1 MMTQLNKPF
10 WVAILLAAL
19 LLLAYGHTLNFT
31 FQFDDYNVIVD
42 EPKVHGLSAWWQS
55 MPGMRPLL
63 KLSYSLN
70 WQLESAPRFFRA
82 FNLFC
87 HFVTSILVWKL
98 CAKLLPILQKD
109 ALHTN
114 RIALLTACLFAL
126 HPAHTEVVS
135 YISSRSTGLMT
146 LLCMA
151 SLLFFLAYIQP
162 TNKPKSANLIASMVC
177 WLLAILV
184 KEPAI
189 VLPLLALLLFK
200 LAHPNVS
207 IYAGFKQL
215 ADYKKLLLILL
226 FSAPVVY
233 VWFVP
238 QYANLVKQVFSP
250 ASLYSQLLNQPA
262 AHAHY
267 LTQTLLGLN
276 LNVDYQLNLPKTL
289 DLQAGLQTAWI
300 LAAGGIALYYFKRF
314 PLVCFCTLWW
324 FVCLI
329 PSNSIVPRLDIVN
342 DRQIYMASIGPLLL
356 FAAGIVKVIRN
367 IKTALFIYVVAA
379 LLLVGSLV
387 ATWLRNWD
395 YETEITLWRAS
406 IDQAPQNA
414 RAWNNLGYAYMLDK
428 QNEKAMNAFENALKL
443 DDTNDK
449 AYYNLQQLKQE

>member
-10 WVAILLAAL
+10 GVAILLAAL
-19 LLLAYGHTLNFT
+19 LLLAYGHAFTFT

-42 EPKVHGLSAWWQS
+42 EPKVHSLSAWWQS

-63 KLSYSLN
+63 KLSYALN

-98 CAKLLPILQKD
+98 CIKLLPILRKD

-114 RIALLTACLFAL
+114 KIALLTACLFAL

-151 SLLFFLAYIQP
+151 SLLFFLAHI
-162 TNKPKSANLIASMVC
+162 KPARNQKTINLVACILC

-189 VLPLLALLLFK
+189 VLPLLAWLLFK
-200 LAHPNVS
+200 LAHPNLS
-207 IYAGFKQL
+207 IYAGFKPL
-215 ADYKKLLLILL
+215 ASYKKLLLILL

-238 QYANLVKQVFSP
+238 QYANLVSQVFSP
-250 ASLYSQLLNQPA
+250 ASLYSQLLSQPT
-262 AHAHY
+262 AHMHY

-289 DLQAGLQTAWI
+289 DLQASLQAAWI
-300 LAAGGIALYYFKRF
+300 LAAGGMALYYFKRF
-314 PLVCFCTLWW
+314 PLICFCVLWW
-324 FVCLI
+324 FICLI

-342 DRQIYMASIGPLLL
+342 DRQIYMASIGTLLL
-356 FAAGIVKVIRN
+356 FAAGIVKVTRN
-367 IKTALFIYVVAA
+367 IKTAQFITVIAA

-395 YETEITLWRAS
+395 YENEVTLWQAS
-406 IDQAPQNA
+406 IRQAPNNA
-414 RAWNNLGYAYMLDK
+414 RAWNNLGYAYKLNK
-428 QNEKAMNAFENALKL
+428 QNDAAISAFENALKL
-443 DDTNDK
+443 DDTNYK
-449 AYYNLQQLKQE
+449 AYYNLQELKQK